1 MGLGESDTRDAIRL
15 YLRRNPGLSL
25 VATAERRVIA
35 AVLCGHDGRRGYLHH
50 LAVDRKWRRKGVGGR
65 LVSACL
71 DRLAGDGISKC
82 NLFLFSSNQPGRAF
96 WKRIGWSVRDDLL
109 LVQKAT
115 AGGKSCAP
123 GKTC

>member
-25 VATAERRVIA
+25 VATCKRRVIG

-50 LAVDRKWRRKGVGGR
+50 LAVDKKWRRKGVGGR
-65 LVSACL
+65 LVSECL
-71 DRLAGDGISKC
+71 DRLAGERIFKC

-96 WKRIGWSVRDDLL
+96 WQRVGWSVRDDLL
-109 LVQKAT
+109 LAQKAT
-115 AGGKSCAP
+115 TGGNSCASRKSC
-123 GKTC
+123 